1 MPFLMHSPDNSKS
14 KNILVAVRCLFRCLM
29 KEVGCLCFKSFFL
42 QQSGDENQ
50 TIRPNQQEP
59 TWQSSTL
66 VFMTPFMYSFSM
78 VGDTP
83 KLFPIQRISVR
94 PSGYVT
100 STEPLRMTDH
110 ESSWSQKTISASFK
124 NEKCHQNHNIKVNI
138 TLIRFI
144 FVLTLSYSI

>member
-1 MPFLMHSPDNSKS
+1 MRSPDNSKS
-14 KNILVAVRCLFRCLM
+14 KNVLLALHCLFRCLM
-29 KEVGCLCFKSFFL
+29 KIVECLCFKSSFL
-42 QQSGDENQ
+42 QQGADVIQ
-50 TIRPNQQEP
+50 TMRAHQQEA

-110 ESSWSQKTISASFK
+110 ESSWSQK
-124 NEKCHQNHNIKVNI
+124 Q
-138 TLIRFI
+138 
-144 FVLTLSYSI
+144 